1 MTVNF
6 SYPFSYIAMKTLLS
20 IFLILRFIPFV
31 IAAGEREMLVVV
43 SEPGNP
49 TYDLEFRRQAK
60 AWQDIAEKGE
70 IAATTIG
77 LDPLPEGG
85 DLPALE
91 KSLRGFSKD
100 GGDLWLVW
108 IGHGSYDGR
117 TANFNLRGDDIDSK
131 AVATLLKPL
140 TRRLVILNLFSASA
154 PFLDALSGE
163 NRIIISSN
171 RSPGQRNYSRFGEK
185 LADAISSTDADL
197 DLDGEV
203 SLLEATLEASAKT
216 EAFYT
221 DSQRVVQE
229 HSVIED
235 NADQL
240 GTPTAAFKGFRA
252 EMESDDSIPDG
263 ALTREIHFLKAN
275 PDPLSEEAREKRAQ
289 LELEIHQLHRSK
301 KGIPEEKYFELL
313 EELMLSMAGLYSG
326 T

>member
-1 MTVNF
+1 
-6 SYPFSYIAMKTLLS
+6 MKTLLTIFIILTS
-20 IFLILRFIPFV
+20 ISVAF
-31 IAAGEREMLVVV
+31 AGEEREMLIVV
-43 SEPGNP
+43 SEPGDP
-49 TYDLEFRRQAK
+49 TYGLEFRRQAK
-60 AWQDIAEKGE
+60 AWQDIAEKGK
-70 IAATTIG
+70 IATKTIG
-77 LDPLPEGG
+77 LEPLPGDG

-91 KSLRGFSKD
+91 KSIKGFSKD

-117 TANFNLRGDDIDSK
+117 TANFNLRGDDIDSQ
-131 AVATLLKPL
+131 ALATLLKPL

-163 NRIIISSN
+163 NRIIISST

-185 LADAISSTDADL
+185 LADAISSPDADL

-203 SLLEATLEASAKT
+203 SLLEATLEASART

-221 DSQRVVQE
+221 DAQRVVQE
-229 HSVIED
+229 HSAIED

-252 EMESDDSIPDG
+252 DIESDDSIPDG

-275 PDPLSEEAREKRAQ
+275 PDQLSPEAREKRAQ
-289 LELEIHQLHRSK
+289 LELEIHHLLRSK
-301 KGIPEEKYFELL
+301 KDLPEDKYFERL
-313 EELMLSMAGLYSG
+313 EELMLTMAGLYG
-326 T
+326 G

>member
-1 MTVNF
+1 M
-6 SYPFSYIAMKTLLS
+6 
-20 IFLILRFIPFV
+20 LI
-31 IAAGEREMLVVV
+31 VV
-43 SEPGNP
+43 SEPGDP

-60 AWQDIAEKGE
+60 AWRKIAEKGN
-70 IAATTIG
+70 IAVTTIG
-77 LDPLPEGG
+77 LESSPEAN
-85 DLPALE
+85 DKPALE
-91 KSLRGFSKD
+91 KAIQGFSKD
-100 GGDLWLVW
+100 GGDLWLIW

-131 AVATLLKPL
+131 TLATLLKAL

-163 NRIIISSN
+163 NRIIISST
-171 RSPGQRNYSRFGEK
+171 RSTGQRNYSRFGEK
-185 LADAISSTDADL
+185 LADVISSTDADL

-203 SLLEATLEASAKT
+203 SLLEATLEAAAKT

-221 DSQRVVQE
+221 DAQRVVQE

-240 GTPTAAFKGFRA
+240 GTPTVAFKGFRA
-252 EMESDDSIPDG
+252 EMESDDSLPDG

-275 PDPLSEEAREKRAQ
+275 PDPLSGEAREKRAQ

-301 KGIPEEKYFELL
+301 KDLPEDKYFELL
-313 EELMLSMAGLYSG
+313 EELMLSMAEIYSEK
-326 T
+326 